1 MEDVQNHRD
10 HRQIPIDHVGITD
23 INWPIIVADRENTE
37 QHTIGS
43 FTLSV
48 DLPKEFK
55 GTHMSRFVTILSDFS
70 SEISADKLPV
80 IIREMQKRLS
90 AERAHLEVHF
100 PYFVNKKAPVTG
112 CKSVMDYDC
121 AFYIEADG
129 ENLDFILEATVPVT
143 SLCPCS
149 KAVSDYGAHNQ
160 RGMITIK
167 IRPERLEGDDF
178 SHIWLEDLF
187 TIGEAAASAPI
198 YPLLKRE
205 DERHVTM
212 QAYDNPVFVED
223 MVRNAAVL
231 LQENEKVEW
240 YEVTAVND
248 ESIHKHKAFAVTTW
262 DRHESEE

>member
-10 HRQIPIDHVGITD
+10 HRQIPIDHVGITSID
-23 INWPIIVADRENTE
+23 WPITVADRENTD

-70 SEISADKLPV
+70 TEITADKLPS
-80 IIREMQKRLS
+80 IIREMQKRLH
-90 AERAHLEVHF
+90 AERAHLEVRF
-100 PYFVNKKAPVTG
+100 PYFVNKMAPVTG
-112 CKSVMDYDC
+112 CKSMMDYDC

-129 ENLDFILEATVPVT
+129 EELDFILEATVPVT

-160 RGMITIK
+160 RGLITLK
-167 IRPERLEGDDF
+167 VRPERLEGDEF
-178 SHIWLEDLF
+178 RHIWLEELF
-187 TIGEAAASAPI
+187 DIGERSASAPI
-198 YPLLKRE
+198 FPLLKRE

-223 MVRNAAVL
+223 MVRNAAVQL
-231 LQENEKVEW
+231 RDDERVEW

-262 DRHESEE
+262 DRNAPQD